1 MKTQTYT
8 VKYRRKREG
17 KTNYKKR
24 LGYLKSENPRL
35 VIRKSLNNVNVQIIA
50 FQSKGDKILASGHS
64 KELQK
69 YGWKNIRSNLPTAYL
84 TGLLAGKKAMKNKV
98 DTAVLDIGFNVS
110 VKGSK
115 MYAAVKGLIDAGMKL
130 NVPENMLPS
139 DQRVSGKHIEG
150 FEAKSENQFSKYT
163 DKEKLTQQFSEVKDK
178 ILKV

>member
-84 TGLLAGKKAMKNKV
+84 TGLLAGKKA
-98 DTAVLDIGFNVS
+98 
-110 VKGSK
+110 
-115 MYAAVKGLIDAGMKL
+115 
-130 NVPENMLPS
+130 
-139 DQRVSGKHIEG
+139 
-150 FEAKSENQFSKYT
+150 SE
-163 DKEKLTQQFSEVKDK
+163 
-178 ILKV
+178 